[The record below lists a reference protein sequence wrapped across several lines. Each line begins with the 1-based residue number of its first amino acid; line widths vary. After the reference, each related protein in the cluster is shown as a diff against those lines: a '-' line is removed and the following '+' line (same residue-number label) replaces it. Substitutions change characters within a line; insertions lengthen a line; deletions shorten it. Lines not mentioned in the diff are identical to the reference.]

1 MSRFFAAL
9 GASVIA
15 VPLLLPPA
23 ASAQDAPPLE
33 TLDQRF
39 SYLVGLQLGQRLMEQ
54 GIGQDLDVDAFA
66 QALRDT
72 FAGEQPRLTTEQ
84 MQATVQEMQ
93 AARQSKQEAIGAEAK
108 ATGEAFL
115 LQNQKEEG
123 VEITDSGLQYKVVE
137 AGDGPKPAASDTV
150 KVNYEG
156 RLLNGQVFDSSFARG
171 EPATFGVDQV
181 IQGWQEALQLMS
193 VGATYEVW
201 IPSELAYGEQG
212 AGNDIGPNE
221 TLNFTIELLEI
232 VEK

>member
-1 MSRFFAAL
+1 MSRFLATL

-15 VPLLLPPA
+15 VPLLLPVA
-23 ASAQDAPPLE
+23 ASAQDAAPLE

-54 GIGQDLDVDAFA
+54 GIGQDLDIDAFA

-72 FAGEQPRLTTEQ
+72 FTGQEPRLSMEQ
-84 MQATVQEMQ
+84 MQETVQEMQ
-93 AARQSKQEAIGAEAK
+93 AARQIEQESVGAEAK
-108 ATGEAFL
+108 AAGEAFL
-115 LQNQKEEG
+115 LENQEKEG
-123 VEITDSGLQYKVVE
+123 VKTTDSGLQYKVTE
-137 AGDGPKPAASDTV
+137 AGDGPKPTASDTV

-171 EPATFGVDQV
+171 EPATFGVGQV
-181 IQGWQEALQLMS
+181 IPGWQEALQLMP

-201 IPSELAYGEQG
+201 IPSDLAYGAQG
-212 AGNDIGPNE
+212 AGADIGPNE

-232 VEK
+232 VSN